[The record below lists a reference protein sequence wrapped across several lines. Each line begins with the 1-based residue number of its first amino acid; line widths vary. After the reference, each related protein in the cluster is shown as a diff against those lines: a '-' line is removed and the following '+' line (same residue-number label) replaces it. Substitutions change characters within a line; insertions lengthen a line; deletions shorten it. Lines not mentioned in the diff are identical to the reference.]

1 MKSYFYLI
9 ISLIIISACVPT
21 GGTPTPANATITVNG
36 KHIIAPCGDTIVPK
50 GVTII
55 EDGDV
60 LVVTGDNLEQISL

>member
-1 MKSYFYLI
+1 MVNKSIADADISEYILI
-9 ISLIIISACVPT
+9 LMIKRR
-21 GGTPTPANATITVNG
+21 G
-36 KHIIAPCGDTIVPK
+36 KTIVPK